1 MDVERL
7 DSEMIDMKNSVNQ
20 MDEVRHVTNLLG
32 RRLQSGKIICCGRTK
47 WICEMLRYRPEWR
60 KSRWMES
67 SSSPDEHQAK
77 EEKLSKKGRGR
88 LWKNLSMK
96 FNRLQMVHDGTVSIH
111 VGEVGDY
118 WLLRRCASVVMLVVA
133 RCASNHEWVIN
144 AREKELMK
152 PKSLET
158 AEAVELKAKM
168 NVVVKQSM
176 SSPISQQFQ
185 LSTAKLIVVLTLVKK
200 QLLAYEDVV
209 ERNLGFEVEKK
220 GAFISKLEDTFTA
233 ILTFLDTVY
242 ELLNGMCLLKCTT
255 MSYKADNRMLFLCG
269 TNKNEESFIVEWNES
284 GGDAKRTYQGL
295 CKNPSAIV

>member
-1 MDVERL
+1 MT
-7 DSEMIDMKNSVNQ
+7 
-20 MDEVRHVTNLLG
+20 MDEESDDLDDSTKTLLELPQDKTPISDG
-32 RRLQSGKIICCGRTK
+32 FDDLMMDLLEATIEYVDEQCVVGVQSREGNQLNVI
-47 WICEMLRYRPEWR
+47 
-60 KSRWMES
+60 
-67 SSSPDEHQAK
+67 
-77 EEKLSKKGRGR
+77 
-88 LWKNLSMK
+88 
-96 FNRLQMVHDGTVSIH
+96 
-111 VGEVGDY
+111 DY
-118 WLLRRCASVVMLVVA
+118 D
-133 RCASNHEWVIN
+133 NHIDHEWVIN